1 MTWAA
6 AGAPLA
12 IGGGADDAA
21 AVADLSTDI
30 VIIGAGVLGL
40 SVAAELAACGR
51 QLLVVDPGGANASS
65 VAAGMIAPAFE
76 SLLDGADT
84 ERAAVLRE
92 AAALWPDFAARHGLE
107 IDPTPAE
114 WRGPDPAGVAEALIQ
129 LGFRAERRAGAV
141 VALDDVRIEPDGALA
156 RLADRVGAAVASGRA
171 SALVRTDT
179 GWAVVTS
186 AGTVRAAAVVL
197 ATGVGSPLP
206 GLPEAAARVIG
217 MVRPIAGQIGR
228 VDMPLS
234 DRVLRG
240 SGGYVVPTKGGA
252 LIGATMVEG
261 QAEAVVDARAS
272 ARLIAEAEALIGR
285 VIDAPVDWRAA
296 VRGATP
302 DGLPL
307 AGVVGEGL
315 HLALAPRRNG
325 WLMGPLV
332 ARIVAEGIEGRPRG
346 AHAAALDPL
355 RFNPQAG

>member
-40 SVAAELAACGR
+40 SVAAELAARGHR
-51 QLLVVDPGGANASS
+51 VAMVDPGGANASS

-107 IDPTPAE
+107 VDPTPAE
-114 WRGPDPAGVAEALIQ
+114 WRGPDPEGVAGRLAA
-129 LGFRAERRAGAV
+129 LGFRVERHAGG
-141 VALDDVRIEPDGALA
+141 VAAPDDIRVEPDETLA
-156 RLADRVGAAVASGRA
+156 RLAGRVGSALVSGHA
-171 SALVRTDT
+171 SALARTDD
-179 GWAVVTS
+179 GWAVATS

-206 GLPEAAARVIG
+206 GLPEAVARAIG
-217 MVRPIAGQIGR
+217 TVRPIAGQIAR
-228 VDMPLS
+228 IDMPLS

-240 SGGYVVPTKGGA
+240 PGGYVVPTEGGA

-261 QAEAVVDARAS
+261 QAEAVVDAAAS
-272 ARLIAEAEALIGR
+272 ARLIAEAEALIGGA
-285 VIDAPVDWRAA
+285 IGAPVDWRAA
-296 VRGATP
+296 VRGASP

-307 AGVVGEGL
+307 AGAVSQGL

-332 ARIVAEGIEGRPRG
+332 ARVVADGIEGRPRG
-346 AHAAALDPL
+346 PHAAALDPL
-355 RFNPQAG
+355 RFSPQEA